1 MKMKQLYLTF
11 ISACLLLAAGCREEE
26 GEFKPSTLTLNTPEV
41 TVAADGGEVS
51 VSYRLASPV
60 YEGRITVGN
69 VPEWISGVS
78 TSLSGVISFTVA
90 ANELTESRSAELSIR
105 YSGDA
110 ETAVLRVVQSP
121 RTVPPV
127 FDIRMEL
134 ITQTSAKYSVIPG
147 DKEQTYL
154 SMLVEKDYFDSYAS
168 DEEYFQDDLAYIR
181 AMAESFGVSV
191 QEYLSNTLNRG
202 DLLVKNMTGLLPG
215 MAYYVYAYGLTVD
228 GERTTDI
235 YKVEFETVAVPKIDV
250 TFTVDA
256 TVNGPLC
263 DLHVEP
269 SDPNQRYVIGMYV
282 ADQVQDGEDACRQ
295 YQQYLSDMIVIYEAM
310 GMTAEETVAGLSVVG
325 TIDRTYELEEN
336 IGYLVFAAS
345 CTDDGLI
352 NSAPVSTTFRTTE
365 VQPSDNRISFEVIS
379 LEAHAATIDVK
390 TENLD
395 PYVLYLV
402 NTSAV
407 EGMDDEAV
415 ISSLLADETIADYLR
430 RGDTSVEAGELEAST
445 SYTLL
450 AFGYVKGKATTGLF
464 SVEFTTEDGIPAD
477 ISILVEQDRYFDG
490 TQIAELY
497 PDDYADAYGL
507 AVLPLTVTTQG
518 DPAER
523 VLYYIYEGDLTSDFI
538 LPDNEAIAALLRDG
552 ISQESVSFF
561 LPYDDESTLLAFAIG
576 ADGNYSPVYRE
587 KIVLTE
593 EGVSPV
599 EDFRPFALTRSA
611 MECRIGAQQESV
623 RRKPVLTPGG
633 ERPVLLKAG
642 APQPRRSLPARRTV
656 AGGNP

>member
-90 ANELTESRSAELSIR
+90 ANELTESRSAELSVR

-215 MAYYVYAYGLTVD
+215 TAYYVYAYGLTVD

-263 DLHVEP
+263 DLHIVP

-325 TIDRTYELEEN
+325 TTDRTYELEEN
-336 IGYLVFAAS
+336 TGYLVFAAS

-352 NSAPVSTTFRTTE
+352 NSDPVSTTFRTTE
-365 VQPSDNRISFEVIS
+365 VQPSDNRISFEVTS

-390 TENLD
+390 TENFD

-430 RGDTSVEAGELEAST
+430 RGDTSFEASELEAST

-477 ISILVEQDRYFDG
+477 ISILVEHDRYFDG

-611 MECRIGAQQESV
+611 MECRVGAQQESV

-642 APQPRRSLPARRTV
+642 APSRAAASPRVGR
-656 AGGNP
+656 

>member
-90 ANELTESRSAELSIR
+90 ANELTESRSAELSVR

-215 MAYYVYAYGLTVD
+215 TAYYVYAYGLTVD

-325 TIDRTYELEEN
+325 TTDRTYELEEN
-336 IGYLVFAAS
+336 TGYLVFAAS

-365 VQPSDNRISFEVIS
+365 VQPSDNRISFEVAS

-407 EGMDDEAV
+407 EGM
-415 ISSLLADETIADYLR
+415 
-430 RGDTSVEAGELEAST
+430 
-445 SYTLL
+445 
-450 AFGYVKGKATTGLF
+450 
-464 SVEFTTEDGIPAD
+464 
-477 ISILVEQDRYFDG
+477 
-490 TQIAELY
+490 
-497 PDDYADAYGL
+497 
-507 AVLPLTVTTQG
+507 
-518 DPAER
+518 
-523 VLYYIYEGDLTSDFI
+523 
-538 LPDNEAIAALLRDG
+538 DNEAIAALLRDG

-633 ERPVLLKAG
+633 ERPVLLKAETRSR
-642 APQPRRSLPARRTV
+642 AAASPRVGR
-656 AGGNP
+656 

>member
-263 DLHVEP
+263 DLHIVP

-336 IGYLVFAAS
+336 TGYLVFAAS

-352 NSAPVSTTFRTTE
+352 NSDPVSTTFRTTE
-365 VQPSDNRISFEVIS
+365 VQPSDNRISFEVTS

-390 TENLD
+390 TETSI
-395 PYVLYLV
+395 PMCSTSSIRRPWRGWTTRRSSAPCWPTRPSRT
-402 NTSAV
+402 TSA
-407 EGMDDEAV
+407 GATPP
-415 ISSLLADETIADYLR
+415 SR
-430 RGDTSVEAGELEAST
+430 RANSRPPR
-445 SYTLL
+445 
-450 AFGYVKGKATTGLF
+450 ATRCW
-464 SVEFTTEDGIPAD
+464 P
-477 ISILVEQDRYFDG
+477 
-490 TQIAELY
+490 
-497 PDDYADAYGL
+497 
-507 AVLPLTVTTQG
+507 
-518 DPAER
+518 
-523 VLYYIYEGDLTSDFI
+523 
-538 LPDNEAIAALLRDG
+538 
-552 ISQESVSFF
+552 
-561 LPYDDESTLLAFAIG
+561 
-576 ADGNYSPVYRE
+576 
-587 KIVLTE
+587 
-593 EGVSPV
+593 
-599 EDFRPFALTRSA
+599 SA
-611 MECRIGAQQESV
+611 
-623 RRKPVLTPGG
+623 T
-633 ERPVLLKAG
+633 
-642 APQPRRSLPARRTV
+642 
-656 AGGNP
+656 

>member
-90 ANELTESRSAELSIR
+90 ANELTESRSAELSVR

-134 ITQTSAKYSVIPG
+134 ITQTSAK
-147 DKEQTYL
+147 
-154 SMLVEKDYFDSYAS
+154 
-168 DEEYFQDDLAYIR
+168 YFQDDLAYIR

-215 MAYYVYAYGLTVD
+215 TAYYVYAYGLTVD

-325 TIDRTYELEEN
+325 TTDRTYELEEN
-336 IGYLVFAAS
+336 TGYLVFAAS

-352 NSAPVSTTFRTTE
+352 NSDPVSTTFRTTE
-365 VQPSDNRISFEVIS
+365 VQPSDNRISFEVTS

-477 ISILVEQDRYFDG
+477 ISILVEHDRYFDG

-518 DPAER
+518 EPAER

-633 ERPVLLKAG
+633 ERPVLLKAETRSR
-642 APQPRRSLPARRTV
+642 AAASPRVGR
-656 AGGNP
+656 

>member
-69 VPEWISGVS
+69 VPEWISGIA

-90 ANELTESRSAELSIR
+90 ANELTESRSAELSVR

-215 MAYYVYAYGLTVD
+215 TAYYVYAYGLTVD

-325 TIDRTYELEEN
+325 TTDRTYELEEN
-336 IGYLVFAAS
+336 TEYLVFAAS

-365 VQPSDNRISFEVIS
+365 VQPSDNRISFEVTS

-390 TENLD
+390 TENFD

-415 ISSLLADETIADYLR
+415 ISSLLADETLADYLR

-445 SYTLL
+445 SY
-450 AFGYVKGKATTGLF
+450 
-464 SVEFTTEDGIPAD
+464 
-477 ISILVEQDRYFDG
+477 
-490 TQIAELY
+490 
-497 PDDYADAYGL
+497 
-507 AVLPLTVTTQG
+507 
-518 DPAER
+518 
-523 VLYYIYEGDLTSDFI
+523 
-538 LPDNEAIAALLRDG
+538 
-552 ISQESVSFF
+552 
-561 LPYDDESTLLAFAIG
+561 TLLAFAIG

-633 ERPVLLKAG
+633 ERPVLLKAETRSR
-642 APQPRRSLPARRTV
+642 AAASPRVGR
-656 AGGNP
+656 

>member
-1 MKMKQLYLTF
+1 MKQLYLTF

-90 ANELTESRSAELSIR
+90 ANELTESRSAELSVR

-215 MAYYVYAYGLTVD
+215 TAYYVYAYGLTVD

-263 DLHVEP
+263 DLHIVP

-336 IGYLVFAAS
+336 TEYLVFAAS

-365 VQPSDNRISFEVIS
+365 VQPSDNRISFEVTS

-415 ISSLLADETIADYLR
+415 INSLLADETIADYLR

-477 ISILVEQDRYFDG
+477 ISILVEHDRYVDG

-633 ERPVLLKAG
+633 ERPVLLKAETRSR
-642 APQPRRSLPARRTV
+642 AAASPRVGR
-656 AGGNP
+656 

>member
-11 ISACLLLAAGCREEE
+11 ISACLLLAAGCREE

-90 ANELTESRSAELSIR
+90 ANELTESRSAELSVR

-215 MAYYVYAYGLTVD
+215 TAYYVYAYGLTVD